1 MIEYY
6 IPSLESITIIF
17 QKLIKEKWIDQMQMR
32 MHIYEGLLKGNKSIF
47 TMLWKVQ
54 SANI

>member
-47 TMLWKVQ
+47 TMLW
-54 SANI
+54 